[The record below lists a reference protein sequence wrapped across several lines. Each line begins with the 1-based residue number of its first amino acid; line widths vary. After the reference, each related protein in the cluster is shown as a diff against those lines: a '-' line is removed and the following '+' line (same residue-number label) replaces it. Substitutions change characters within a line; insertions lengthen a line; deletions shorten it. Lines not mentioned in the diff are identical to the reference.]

1 MNLQENIQSKSSRNG
16 NINCDIINKLISNC
30 EEIFYIYDCENFLD
44 ENELNIKDFNENDLI
59 IFSNICND
67 FNNVIKMLN
76 DNKISYKVHEDLL
89 DLKNII
95 I

>member
-30 EEIFYIYDCENFLD
+30 EEIYYIDDCENFLE
-44 ENELNIKDFNENDLI
+44 ENELDLKWFKENDLI
-59 IFSNICND
+59 IFSNICKD
-67 FNNVIKMLN
+67 YNNVIKILN
-76 DNKISYKVHEDLL
+76 DNKIKYNEYEDYLN
-89 DLKNII
+89 LKYII